1 MTTITHRTF
10 TDHDVAVAIHHKHG
24 VDTDF
29 AAEVVETYI
38 TQIEGT
44 DGREIDRDAIAEN
57 DADFIIGT
65 FASAQRA
72 GGFGARELD
81 AVADAARASDKA
93 EAAAHDAMVARDR
106 AIRHALARGARVV
119 DVMAASGVGRARID
133 QIRRGTR

>member
-1 MTTITHRTF
+1 MTTTPRTF

-29 AAEVVETYI
+29 AAEAVETYI
-38 TQIEGT
+38 TQIEQV
-44 DGREIDRDAIAEN
+44 DGREIDRNAITEE
-57 DADFIIGT
+57 DVDFIIAA

-72 GGFGARELD
+72 GDFGTRELND
-81 AVADAARASDKA
+81 VADAARASDDA

-119 DVMAASGVGRARID
+119 DVMFASGVSRARID
-133 QIRRGTR
+133 QIRKGGR